1 MTSLMTYLMTSVSI
15 FGELFAVLAGGV
27 GDGGAARGMAQG
39 GGDGRYSRPA
49 ASGAGECD
57 DWH

>member
-1 MTSLMTYLMTSVSI
+1 MMTYLMTSVNI
-15 FGELFAVLAGGV
+15 FAELFAVLAGGV

>member
-1 MTSLMTYLMTSVSI
+1 MTFLMTYLMTSVSM
-15 FGELFAVLAGGV
+15 LAGGV

-39 GGDGRYSRPA
+39 GGDGRYCRPA
-49 ASGAGECD
+49 ASGAGECN